1 MTDARGE
8 IVDPAQRWAALTGI
22 DPQNYD
28 SSEWLGYV
36 EPEDRDQGNQIWQA
50 GIAAGRMIEFE
61 QRVRRTDG
69 DLRNYMVRAVPLRDS
84 TGAVQEWIGV
94 DIDVTNQRRAENA
107 LRERETFARDV
118 IDSLIAFVGV
128 MTPDGTLITAN
139 RAAVAVSG
147 VPESE
152 LLNRPLWELHAFSF
166 DEEQQRLIKDSIARA
181 AAGEYVRH
189 DAVARLGDGSKLTI
203 DFAIGAIRGEDG
215 AIRFLVASAV
225 DITERTLIEGL
236 VAASEER
243 YRALVEATSTVV
255 WRTSADGHAF
265 FVGSTWSDLTGQS
278 TDDVAGS
285 GWLEVLHPDDK
296 ERVIRKWQAAVAA
309 KSIHEDEFRVRV
321 RDGSYR
327 YFAAR
332 GVPVFDEDG
341 SVREWVGANTDIHD
355 RRRAEE
361 ALRETADRL
370 SLALEAGQF
379 DTWDWDVQADVLL
392 WTEAAEQ
399 RLGAAPNTLAGFIER
414 VHPDDRSTVS
424 EAIRRSLDEQ
434 EPYDVEYR
442 TTDIHGQERWLYVR
456 GKAFHDAEGRPIR
469 MLGVD
474 VDVTARKRQEAFEQD
489 FVANV
494 AHDIKNPLAAV
505 KAQTQLLRR
514 RLKSGRADL
523 TTVENTLNVLDS
535 GLSRM
540 NRRIEE
546 LADVA
551 RLRAGQSLE
560 LRIDRCNLATVVTG
574 LIETYQQASE
584 RHEIVVSVRSD
595 DLVGEWDSGRIERV
609 VDNLI
614 SNAIKYSP
622 DGGTINVTLE
632 RVVDDGDWAV
642 LTVSDQGIGIPEFD
656 LPHIFERYRRAGN
669 TAVISG
675 TGIGLAGSRLIVE
688 QHGGSITVESKE
700 SVGSTFIVRLP
711 FPADR

>member
-1 MTDARGE
+1 
-8 IVDPAQRWAALTGI
+8 
-22 DPQNYD
+22 
-28 SSEWLGYV
+28 
-36 EPEDRDQGNQIWQA
+36 
-50 GIAAGRMIEFE
+50 
-61 QRVRRTDG
+61 
-69 DLRNYMVRAVPLRDS
+69 
-84 TGAVQEWIGV
+84 
-94 DIDVTNQRRAENA
+94 
-107 LRERETFARDV
+107 
-118 IDSLIAFVGV
+118 
-128 MTPDGTLITAN
+128 
-139 RAAVAVSG
+139 
-147 VPESE
+147 
-152 LLNRPLWELHAFSF
+152 
-166 DEEQQRLIKDSIARA
+166 
-181 AAGEYVRH
+181 
-189 DAVARLGDGSKLTI
+189 
-203 DFAIGAIRGEDG
+203 
-215 AIRFLVASAV
+215 
-225 DITERTLIEGL
+225 
-236 VAASEER
+236 
-243 YRALVEATSTVV
+243 
-255 WRTSADGHAF
+255 
-265 FVGSTWSDLTGQS
+265 
-278 TDDVAGS
+278 
-285 GWLEVLHPDDK
+285 
-296 ERVIRKWQAAVAA
+296 
-309 KSIHEDEFRVRV
+309 
-321 RDGSYR
+321 
-327 YFAAR
+327 
-332 GVPVFDEDG
+332 VPVFDEDG

-414 VHPDDRSTVS
+414 VHPDDRATVS
-424 EAIRRSLDEQ
+424 EAIRRSLEEQ

-474 VDVTARKRQEAFEQD
+474 VDVTARKHQEAFEQD

-560 LRIDRCNLATVVTG
+560 LRIDRCNLASVVTG

-584 RHEIVVSVRSD
+584 RHEIVVSVLSEN
-595 DLVGEWDSGRIERV
+595 LVGEWDSGRIERV

-622 DGGTINVTLE
+622 DGGTIKVTLE
-632 RVVDDGDWAV
+632 RVTDDGDWAV

-700 SVGSTFIVRLP
+700 SVGSTFVVRLP